1 MNYVTHKQ
9 LQFSPCNKLTNNTQ
23 VTSQDETLNVRSR
36 RELGSM
42 PTTRTRTH
50 PRDLIVAAAMGDE
63 DVVRRLLK
71 CYDAKIWTEQERQDE
86 EGRTAIMHAA
96 AAGHESIVRLL
107 IEAGDDVTERNLVTG
122 GWTAL
127 MHAVYNEHESIV
139 RLLIEC
145 GSDVNTKA
153 YDDDLTY
160 GGELMDGH
168 YLWSVLMLAVQ
179 YGHESIVRLLIEA
192 GADVT
197 DVTDENHTA
206 LMLAVGSYEHEDEFV
221 TERIVL
227 ELIKA
232 GSDLNARDNKY
243 WTALMHAAWR
253 GHESIVRILIE
264 AGADVRYV
272 TDENRTALMLAACS
286 YLHDDEFVTERI
298 VLELIK
304 AGCDLNA
311 RDSKDWTALMHA
323 ACRGCKHVDLLIS
336 LVAEKQF
343 WRYRLSLVPSLS
355 SRSLRAIVRA
365 TTGWLHDPFRP
376 PCGVKAKDADG
387 CTALMIA
394 ARAGREDTVRLLIEM
409 GSDLNVRAN
418 STGGRPAASP
428 HRELM
433 VGQYLWSGFRK
444 GDTALMM
451 AARNGHEST
460 FHALVKGGA
469 VDKVKFDDGKT
480 AVQVLIKSIRKRERQ
495 KITRTARDHAQSVQ
509 KLIDEDTQQLS
520 DGLYMKLCDMN
531 KRAFDS

>member
-86 EGRTAIMHAA
+86 EGMTAIMRAA
-96 AAGHESIVRLL
+96 ATGHESIVRLL
-107 IEAGDDVTERNLVTG
+107 IEAGGDVTERSACG

-145 GSDVNTKA
+145 GSDVNTKS
-153 YDDDLTY
+153 YEGDLTY
-160 GGELMDGH
+160 GGEQE
-168 YLWSVLMLAVQ
+168 LWSVLMIAAH
-179 YGHESIVRLLIEA
+179 YGNESIVRLLIEA

-197 DVTDENHTA
+197 DVTNENRTA
-206 LMLAVGSYEHEDEFV
+206 LYLAAGSYEHEDEFV

-232 GSDLNARDNKY
+232 GSDLNARD
-243 WTALMHAAWR
+243 
-253 GHESIVRILIE
+253 
-264 AGADVRYV
+264 
-272 TDENRTALMLAACS
+272 
-286 YLHDDEFVTERI
+286 
-298 VLELIK
+298 
-304 AGCDLNA
+304 
-311 RDSKDWTALMHA
+311 SKDWTALMHA
-323 ACRGCKHVDLLIS
+323 AWRGCKHVDLLIS
-336 LVAEKQF
+336 LVGEKQF

-394 ARAGREDTVRLLIEM
+394 ARAGREGTVRLLIEM

-418 STGGRPAASP
+418 STGGRPV
-428 HRELM
+428 LM
-433 VGQYLWSGFRK
+433 FGQYSSWSHFCR

-460 FHALVKGGA
+460 FHALVEGGA
-469 VDKVKFDDGKT
+469 VDKVKFDDGTYTGKA

-495 KITRTARDHAQSVQ
+495 KTHTARDHAQSVQ
-509 KLIDEDTQQLS
+509 NLIDEDTQQLS